1 VLLPEAA
8 TDCKMEM
15 FVASRSGDRLHDV
28 RCFIWSDTHKEV
40 MSSDCA
46 YDYECPVS
54 VSKCN
59 GCCKVIDIYI
69 YIYILI
75 AYTVREDEK

>member
-1 VLLPEAA
+1 
-8 TDCKMEM
+8 
-15 FVASRSGDRLHDV
+15 
-28 RCFIWSDTHKEV
+28 

-69 YIYILI
+69 YIYIYILI